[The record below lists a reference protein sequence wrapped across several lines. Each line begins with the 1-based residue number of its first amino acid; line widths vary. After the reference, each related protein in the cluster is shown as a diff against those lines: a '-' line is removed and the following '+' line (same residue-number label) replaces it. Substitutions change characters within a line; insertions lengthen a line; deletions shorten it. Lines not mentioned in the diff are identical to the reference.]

1 MEVNLPDLQTPVRSL
16 NCRGRLLT
24 LERARVMGILNLTP
38 DSFYSESRIRTSADL
53 LKSAELMLNQG
64 ASILDLGGQST
75 RPGATRIGVKEE
87 YARVIPAM
95 ELLARYF
102 PDAIISIDTFYG
114 AVAEAA
120 IQAGASI
127 INDVSAG
134 QIDKSIL
141 AVAAKYQVPYV
152 LMHMQGEPQTMQ
164 LQPNYRHIIEEIL
177 RFFAKHLQKL
187 SALSIQDVILDPG
200 FGFGKNLSHNYTLL
214 QGLQDF
220 QWTNRPMLVG
230 LSRKKMAQMVTGSEA
245 NEALYG
251 SLALQVLALERGANL
266 LRVHDVK
273 PAVDAVK
280 IVYQLETI

>member
-1 MEVNLPDLQTPVRSL
+1 MEVNCPDLQTPLLSL

-38 DSFYSESRIRTSADL
+38 DSFYSESRIRNSHDL
-53 LKSAELMLNQG
+53 LKAAELMLAQG
-64 ASILDLGGQST
+64 ASVLDIGGQST
-75 RPGATRIGVKEE
+75 RPGASRISVNDE
-87 YARVIPAM
+87 YARVIPAV

-102 PDAIISIDTFYG
+102 PEAIFSIDTFYG
-114 AVAEAA
+114 TVAEAA

-134 QIDKSIL
+134 KIDESIL
-141 AVAAKYQVPYV
+141 RVAAKYQVPYV

-164 LQPNYRHIIEEIL
+164 HQPAYRNVVEDIM

-187 SALSIQDVILDPG
+187 NSMEIHDVVLDPG
-200 FGFGKNLSHNYTLL
+200 FGFGKNLQHNYTLL
-214 QGLQDF
+214 KGLQDF
-220 QWTNRPMLVG
+220 QWTNRPILVG
-230 LSRKKMAQMVTGSEA
+230 LSRKKMAQTVTGSEA
-245 NEALYG
+245 ADALYG
-251 SLALQVLALERGANL
+251 SLALQVLALERGANM

-273 PAVDAVK
+273 PAVDAIK